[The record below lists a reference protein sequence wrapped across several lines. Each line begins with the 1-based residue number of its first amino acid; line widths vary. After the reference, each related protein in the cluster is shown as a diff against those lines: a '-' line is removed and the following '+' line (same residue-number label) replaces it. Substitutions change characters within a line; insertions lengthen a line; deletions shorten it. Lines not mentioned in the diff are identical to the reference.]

1 MTTVSFERSGGVIGN
16 ELRFDINLNTIPDD
30 EAIQIMRLIDKS
42 DFFNIPENL
51 AGSTSPDEFQYEVT
65 VDNGG
70 DVHTVRTTDT
80 TMPEDLRPLVRELTM
95 MKILRR

>member
-30 EAIQIMRLIDKS
+30 EAIQLMRLIDKA
-42 DFFNIPENL
+42 DFFNVPENL
-51 AGSTSPDEFQYEVT
+51 AGSTSPDEFQYAIK

-70 DVHTVRTTDT
+70 DTHTVRTTDT
-80 TMPEDLRPLVRELTM
+80 TMPENLRPLVRELTM